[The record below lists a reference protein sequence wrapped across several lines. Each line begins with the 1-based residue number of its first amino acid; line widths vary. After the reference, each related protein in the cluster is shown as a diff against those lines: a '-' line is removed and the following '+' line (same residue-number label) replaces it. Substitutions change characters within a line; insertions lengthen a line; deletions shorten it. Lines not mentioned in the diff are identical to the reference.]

1 MERGSAMVEWADAS
15 GQELMLA
22 DLSWPEVRDIRE
34 RVEVV
39 LLPIGSNEQHGPN
52 LAVSMDIVGATE
64 FCRRA
69 SRLAYPRLLVAPG
82 PPWGVSFHHMNFP
95 GTITLESETFTQVLV
110 EIVGS
115 LREHGF
121 RRFMIVNGHGGN
133 TNAMGTA
140 CARIHEELDVAFV
153 GAATYFSFADKD
165 VNERFGITG
174 ITGHACEMEV
184 SAAMYLAPRIVKQG
198 ALAAGEMTDLIYGFR
213 NQMRRYNVTVPFRF
227 DEYTRNGCLGDAP
240 ANASIAYGTA
250 MMESALAN
258 FVAFTE
264 EIVAISPIEDEG

>member
-1 MERGSAMVEWADAS
+1 MAEQANNASAGRD
-15 GQELMLA
+15 LMLA
-22 DLSWPEVRDIRE
+22 GLSWPEVRDIRD

-69 SRLAYPRLLVAPG
+69 SALAYPRLLVAPG

-95 GTITLESETFTQVLV
+95 GTITLESDTFTQILV

-140 CARIHEELDVAFV
+140 CARIHEELDVAFI
-153 GAATYFSFADKD
+153 GAATYFSFMDSD
-165 VNERFGITG
+165 VNQRFGITG

-184 SAAMYLAPRIVKQG
+184 SAAMYLAPQIVKQE
-198 ALAAGEMTDLIYGFR
+198 ALAAGEMTDLMYGFR
-213 NQMRRYNVTVPFRF
+213 DQMRRYNVTVPFRF

-250 MMESALAN
+250 MMESALRN

-264 EIVAISPIEDEG
+264 EIVAIAPIEDEE